1 MIALTLLDTDGV
13 LTFIKV
19 PELKSGGGDD
29 HNRSD
34 PYGAVEI
41 QY

>member
-19 PELKSGGGDD
+19 PELKSGGGV
-29 HNRSD
+29 RPYRFT